1 MTAGEPSPP
10 GAMTTGEPSASDP
23 PPAAAQPVMSP
34 LGPDPRLAS
43 SLAYLAWWASSAIVW
58 LVEADRP
65 AVRFHA
71 MQSML
76 AFGTTFL
83 AWATCWGGSFAVL
96 VISAGGFFFL
106 QRLAQLV
113 LIAGFIVWGVC
124 LWQVAQGKDI
134 RLPFFGALA
143 QRLVARAAR

>member
-1 MTAGEPSPP
+1 
-10 GAMTTGEPSASDP
+10 MTTGGPAGADP
-23 PPAAAQPVMSP
+23 PAPHEYP
-34 LGPDPRLAS
+34 LGPDPRVAS
-43 SLAYLAWWASSAIVW
+43 ALAYLAWWASGAIVW

-65 AVRFHA
+65 EVRFHA
-71 MQSML
+71 LQSML

-106 QRLAQLV
+106 QRMAQLI

-124 LWQVAQGKDI
+124 LWQVARGAPI
-134 RLPFFGALA
+134 RLPLFAGIADRLLA
-143 QRLVARAAR
+143 RDA